1 MEFTTTELIW
11 IKVVMEERYEE
22 YADAKNE
29 ELKKKQYEDAE
40 IASRYMSIMVDIIE
54 KIREQ
59 VQNIE

>member
-40 IASRYMSIMVDIIE
+40 IASRYMSIMEDIIE
-54 KIREQ
+54 KIRE
-59 VQNIE
+59 ELGL